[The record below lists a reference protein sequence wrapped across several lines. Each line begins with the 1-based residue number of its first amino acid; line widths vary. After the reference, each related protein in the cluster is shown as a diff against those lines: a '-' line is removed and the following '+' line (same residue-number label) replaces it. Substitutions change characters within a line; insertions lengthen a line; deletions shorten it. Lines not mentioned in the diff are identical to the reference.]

1 LIQWFLDRKINKSL
15 KPIHRNGF
23 TGYFAVRVSFA
34 IFTPIGGDWW
44 AVDDRGGEGVD
55 FAEAL

>member
-34 IFTPIGGDWW
+34 IFTPACGGGWIHESQIR
-44 AVDDRGGEGVD
+44 A
-55 FAEAL
+55 FN